1 MTLDKLKQIK
11 DSIDKGVIV
20 SKKTWLRVLDA
31 AIEAKKFEAGALYS
45 FPPGH
50 KLEVS
55 SPIGMTIVGK
65 NQNGDFICEQV

>member
-1 MTLDKLKQIK
+1 MKLTTLIELKARLDQ
-11 DSIDKGVIV
+11 GVLI
-20 SKKTWLRVLDA
+20 SRKQWIEVLDA

-55 SPIGMTIVGK
+55 NPFGMTIVGK